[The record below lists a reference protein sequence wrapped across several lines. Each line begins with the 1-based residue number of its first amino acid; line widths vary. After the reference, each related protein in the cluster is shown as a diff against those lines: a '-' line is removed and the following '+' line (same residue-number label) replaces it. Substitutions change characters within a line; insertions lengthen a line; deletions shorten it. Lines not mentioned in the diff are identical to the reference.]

1 MGSSETEVL
10 LFSNARAINLTPAF
24 AGVSLYALLFLGGGM
39 SKRVVVTGGARG
51 IGAAVVRRVAASGY
65 NVLFT
70 YHGSQDKALGLLD
83 ELKAEWPEQDFAAR
97 QLDLGMR
104 TEVEAFAGELLKSTD
119 LYGFVHNA
127 GMSYDALCALIK
139 QDRAEALMQVNFW
152 SLTKLAAS
160 AIRPMMR
167 AKAGRVVA
175 VGSVTAWKGTP
186 GNAAYAASK
195 GAIHAY
201 IKTLAMELSGKGVTA
216 NAVAPGFVDT
226 DLMAPYAAQRSIA
239 EKQIPLGRYAQPQ
252 EIAGLIGYLLSEEA
266 GYITGDIIPID
277 GGLGAG
283 GGFA

>member
-1 MGSSETEVL
+1 MCG
-10 LFSNARAINLTPAF
+10 AIFMVTD
-24 AGVSLYALLFLGGGM
+24 M
-39 SKRVVVTGGARG
+39 SKQVVVTGGARG
-51 IGAAVVRRVAASGY
+51 IGAAIVRRVAASGCD
-65 NVLFT
+65 VLFT
-70 YHGSQDKALGLLD
+70 YRGSQDSAAELLD
-83 ELKAEWPEQDFAAR
+83 DLKSKWPEQKFSAR
-97 QLDLGMR
+97 QLDLGIR
-104 TEVEAFAGELLKSTD
+104 ADVEVFAGELLKTAD

-127 GMSYDALCALIK
+127 GMSYDALCALIN

-152 SLTKLAAS
+152 SLTKLAGA

-186 GNAAYAASK
+186 GNAVYAASK

-226 DLMAPYAAQRSIA
+226 DMMAPYAAQRGAA
-239 EKQIPLGRYAQPQ
+239 EKQIPLGRFAQPQ
-252 EIAGLIGYLLSEEA
+252 EIAGLIGYLLSEDA